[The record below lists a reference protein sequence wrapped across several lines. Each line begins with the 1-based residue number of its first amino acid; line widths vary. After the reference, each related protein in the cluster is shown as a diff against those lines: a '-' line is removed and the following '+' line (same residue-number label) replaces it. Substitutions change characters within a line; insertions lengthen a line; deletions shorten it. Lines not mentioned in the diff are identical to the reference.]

1 MAKKK
6 LLLIVGAGASVEFGI
21 PSVSEVGGIIDS
33 KAQET
38 HPLSTVR
45 DSNLY
50 AYITEA
56 IERYWTTA
64 VPKPLFRKPHF
75 EDVLYAIFALAAAY
89 PAGVHTSTLGAL
101 IRVQP
106 LPDILQLGRTLKHVG
121 RNELGFLADVAVD
134 AIAQTF
140 RDRCRASEKDKTAEF
155 ATLNEFMSALRDEFD
170 VAVVTLNYDNV
181 MYRAFPGIE
190 TGFDLAT
197 GKFDQQRI
205 FDRRYWPCML
215 HLHGSVH
222 FDMPTVSGAD
232 MHEIYWQ
239 PNLAATFAQNAHGR
253 SSRANPEGAEFPTS
267 VLVAGYGK
275 TTQILR
281 QPFRTY
287 YSELDRLVSQCDAAL
302 FAGYGFG
309 DTHLNIAFELFRDIR
324 RRSAVILGYAP
335 NGTMTLGG
343 ADLDNPVA
351 TAAVHILH
359 TDLRSMRWLGHS
371 HPDLIDDLRAAE
383 EFEISNDPAT
393 PLSVWYN
400 GMLAACRHPDKF
412 IRELR

>member
-21 PSVSEVGGIIDS
+21 PSVSEVGGIINS
-33 KAQET
+33 KVQET
-38 HPLSTVR
+38 HPLAVVR

-50 AYITEA
+50 AYIADA
-56 IERYWTTA
+56 IERYWTNA
-64 VPKPLFRKPHF
+64 VPKPLFRNPHF

-89 PAGVHTSTLGAL
+89 PAGVHTSALGAL
-101 IRVQP
+101 IGVKW
-106 LPDILQLGRTLKHVG
+106 LPDILEFGRTPKHVG
-121 RNELGFLADVAVD
+121 RHELGFLADVAVD
-134 AIAQTF
+134 AIAQSF
-140 RDRCRASEKDKTAEF
+140 RERCIATEKDRAAEF
-155 ATLNEFMSALRDEFD
+155 ATLSGFMGALRNEFDI
-170 VAVVTLNYDNV
+170 AVVTLNYDNV
-181 MYRAFPGIE
+181 MYRAFPRIE
-190 TGFDLAT
+190 TGFDPTT

-205 FDRRYWPCML
+205 FDRRDWPCML

-222 FDMPTVSGAD
+222 FDMPTPPRGAD

-239 PNLAATFAQNAHGR
+239 PDVAATAQNAHGR

-287 YSELDRLVSQCDAAL
+287 YSELHRLVSQCDATL

-309 DTHLNIAFELFRDIR
+309 DTHLNIAFESFRDVR
-324 RRSAVILGYAP
+324 RRPAVILGFAP

-343 ADLDNPVA
+343 ADPDNSVA
-351 TAAVHILH
+351 IAVAHTLH
-359 TDLRSMRWLGHS
+359 TNLRSMQWLGYS
-371 HPDLIDDLRAAE
+371 HPNVVDDLRAAE
-383 EFEISNDPAT
+383 EFEISSDPAT

-412 IRELR
+412 IRQLR